1 MEILGIVCVSIV
13 AVAAWLHRLT
23 ASWSTLCPVWT
34 RRGQG
39 VQQYPVYRLEGGK
52 VVVQEFE
59 GARWTALDMGVA
71 NAMLGVFNGL
81 SLETIH
87 NTVMAAADG
96 TDQGFRQV
104 A

>member
-1 MEILGIVCVSIV
+1 M
-13 AVAAWLHRLT
+13 
-23 ASWSTLCPVWT
+23 
-34 RRGQG
+34 
-39 VQQYPVYRLEGGK
+39 QQYPVYRLEGGK

-81 SLETIH
+81 SLEAIH
-87 NTVMAAADG
+87 NTVMVAADG